1 MMPAFLHSSSL
12 RPTLIIKFLLLTGAL
27 LLGLSGCADRQDS
40 TQADPLP
47 SWNDGAAKSGI
58 LDFVQRVTDRNGP
71 EFVAVRDRIAVF
83 DNDGTLIIE
92 KPTLV
97 QFEFLYNRIKNLAP
111 EHPEWSTTQP
121 FKAVLEDDRKALT
134 EMGFRKR
141 GPLVEASQGNL
152 FQDDFGSSVVAFLAT
167 EKHARYQRRYV
178 ELVYAPMIELIRYL
192 EINDFSVFIVSGGG
206 IDFIRN
212 FSEDVYAIS
221 RERVIGSSTKTEL
234 RSRDDRVAVYRKTG
248 FRSINAGRFKP
259 LNIWLH
265 VGRRPIFA
273 AGNSDGDFD
282 MLRFTTDAELPSL
295 AVLLRHDDAVR
306 EYAYDEGS
314 EKTLAAAAGRGW
326 VTVSMRDDFA
336 TLFGAGSD

>member
-1 MMPAFLHSSSL
+1 MTPGFLRSSL
-12 RPTLIIKFLLLTGAL
+12 LRSILIIKFLLLTVAL
-27 LLGLSGCADRQDS
+27 LPGLIGCADRQDS

-47 SWNDGAAKSGI
+47 SWNDGAARSGI
-58 LDFVQRVTDRNGP
+58 LAFVQRVTDRNGP

-97 QFEFLYNRIKNLAP
+97 QFEFLYTRIRNLAP
-111 EHPEWSTTQP
+111 EHPEWSTLQP
-121 FKAVLEDDRKALT
+121 FKAVLEDDREALAD
-134 EMGFRKR
+134 MGFRKR
-141 GPLVEASQGNL
+141 GPLVEASQGNV
-152 FQDDFGSSVVAFLAT
+152 FQDDFGSAVAEFLVT

-192 EINDFSVFIVSGGG
+192 EANDFRVFIVSGGG

-212 FSEDVYAIS
+212 FSEDVYAIP

-234 RSRDDRVAVYRKTG
+234 RSRDNRVAVYRKTG

-265 VGRRPIFA
+265 IGRRPVFTV
-273 AGNSDGDFD
+273 GNSDGDFD
-282 MLRFTTDAELPSL
+282 MLRFTSDADLPSL

-314 EKTLAAAAGRGW
+314 EKALAAAPGLGW
-326 VTVSMRDDFA
+326 ITVSMRDDFA